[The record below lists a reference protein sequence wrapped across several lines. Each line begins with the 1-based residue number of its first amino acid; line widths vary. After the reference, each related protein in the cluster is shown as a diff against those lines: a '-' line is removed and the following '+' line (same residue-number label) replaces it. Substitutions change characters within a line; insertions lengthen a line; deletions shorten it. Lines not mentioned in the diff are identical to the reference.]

1 MVNPLRSETI
11 FQTIDSTV
19 ILTETSEINLSLNR
33 GSKSVAMVSS
43 GQILGILVVRLKCE
57 TADIFLLTTDLVSL
71 KKFGIIVFVKYFL
84 QGGILY

>member
-1 MVNPLRSETI
+1 
-11 FQTIDSTV
+11 
-19 ILTETSEINLSLNR
+19 
-33 GSKSVAMVSS
+33 MVSS

-71 KKFGIIVFVKYFL
+71 NNLGIIVSVKYFL